1 MVWREACSL
10 CGFDSL
16 AYSPASLIY
25 PLTQL
30 DPGPSPTTTGVLKLA
45 PSDAARSGNMLRI
58 AQAAL
63 DLMAHLQEKQQAR
76 CSECGQPLAPQ
87 SSFCSKCGAAARGT

>member
-1 MVWREACSL
+1 
-10 CGFDSL
+10 
-16 AYSPASLIY
+16 
-25 PLTQL
+25 
-30 DPGPSPTTTGVLKLA
+30 
-45 PSDAARSGNMLRI
+45 MLRI